1 MTNFFLYGSEVA
13 NYKHVVLTVY
23 IQSVQ
28 ILSLRF
34 CRLTRIWLMTLFGT
48 GKMRID
54 NLFGFVVGD
63 YKLMIWDLRT
73 NKLDNLSLHTKR
85 K

>member
-1 MTNFFLYGSEVA
+1 
-13 NYKHVVLTVY
+13 
-23 IQSVQ
+23 
-28 ILSLRF
+28 
-34 CRLTRIWLMTLFGT
+34 MTLFGT